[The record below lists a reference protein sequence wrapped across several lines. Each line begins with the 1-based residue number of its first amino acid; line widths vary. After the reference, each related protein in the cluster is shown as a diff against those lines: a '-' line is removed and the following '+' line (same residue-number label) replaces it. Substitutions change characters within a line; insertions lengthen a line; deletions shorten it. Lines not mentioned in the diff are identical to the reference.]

1 MDRLRILINS
11 SPRSGHTWLQ
21 YLLLNSLKNSND
33 VNMGATVDDF
43 IVRTNVP
50 VILNAT
56 FKDIL
61 QVSILRN
68 PQDLIPSIVTKT
80 MGGLGN
86 NITSG
91 IPMPHEMI
99 NLPSLE
105 KLVNDQFDIYKLW
118 SNTMIDNL
126 DKVMAFTFEQVTTDT
141 EFVMNSIMKNFN
153 VDYSIVLNKNIPLS
167 IEHARRRIIQHDKGE
182 IGFNN
187 PVPVD
192 KKPDVYYSIKE
203 IVDNHKLLKPTLEI
217 HEQYSSLIKE
227 QQLKWI

>member
-21 YLLLNSLKNSND
+21 YLLLNSLKNSNG

-68 PQDLIPSIVTKT
+68 PQDIIPSIVTKT
-80 MGGLGN
+80 MGGLGS

-91 IPMPHEMI
+91 IPMPHEMG
-99 NLPSLE
+99 NLPSIE
-105 KLVNDQFDIYKLW
+105 KLVEDQFGIYKLW
-118 SNTMIDNL
+118 SSTMIDNL
-126 DKVMAFTFEQVTTDT
+126 DKVMAFTFDQVTTDT
-141 EFVMNSIMKNFN
+141 EFVMSSIMKNFN
-153 VDYSIVLNKNIPLS
+153 VDYNIVLNQNIDLA
-167 IEHARRRIIQHDKGE
+167 IEDARVKIFHHDKGD

-187 PVPVD
+187 PVPID
-192 KKPDVYYSIKE
+192 KKPEIYYEIKK
-203 IVDNHKLLKPTLEI
+203 IVDRHRLLEPTLDI
-217 HEQYSSLIKE
+217 YNKASSLIK
-227 QQLKWI
+227 QSQLSWN

>member
-21 YLLLNSLKNSND
+21 YLLLNSLKNSNG

-50 VILNAT
+50 VILNAI

-68 PQDLIPSIVTKT
+68 PQDIIPSIVTKT
-80 MGGLGN
+80 MGGLGS

-91 IPMPHEMI
+91 IPMPHEMG
-99 NLPSLE
+99 NLPPIE
-105 KLVNDQFDIYKLW
+105 KLVEDQFGIYKLW
-118 SNTMIDNL
+118 SSTMIENL
-126 DKVMAFTFEQVTTDT
+126 DKVMAFTFDQVTTDT
-141 EFVMNSIMKNFN
+141 EFVMHSIMKHFS
-153 VDYSIVLNKNIPLS
+153 VDYSVVLNENIPSS
-167 IEHARRRIIQHDKGE
+167 IQHARIRIMQHDKGE

-187 PVPVD
+187 PVPID
-192 KKPDVYYSIKE
+192 KKPDVYYKIKD
-203 IVDNHKLLKPTLEI
+203 IVDNHKLLKPTL
-217 HEQYSSLIKE
+217 HFYNDACDLIK
-227 QQLKWI
+227 QSQSKWN

>member
-1 MDRLRILINS
+1 MDRIRVLINS

-21 YLLLNSLKNSND
+21 YLLFNSLKNSNGI
-33 VNMGATVDDF
+33 NLGATVDSF

-56 FKDIL
+56 FKDII

-86 NITSG
+86 NVTSG
-91 IPMPHEMI
+91 IPMPHEMG

-105 KLVNDQFDIYKLW
+105 KLVEDQFGIYKLW
-118 SNTMIDNL
+118 SGSMINNL
-126 DKVMAFTFEQVTTDT
+126 DKVMAFTFEQATTDT
-141 EFVMNSIMKNFN
+141 EFVMSSIMKNFN
-153 VDYSIVLNKNIPLS
+153 IDYNIVLNQDIPSS

-182 IGFNN
+182 VGFNN
-187 PVPVD
+187 AVPVD
-192 KKPDVYYSIKE
+192 KKPDVYYQIKE
-203 IVDNHKLLKPTLEI
+203 IVDSHKLLDSALNMYNE
-217 HEQYSSLIKE
+217 SSDLIKQE
-227 QQLKWI
+227 QLKWK